1 MWLEGF
7 PSRTSRRQ
15 GGGMMKGRHVMDNRG
30 KRQAA
35 SIFGGMG
42 FYIALLVCVVA
53 AGVVGYFALLKDDP
67 KPVEDPIPS
76 SVSKPEP
83 PQSVIAPDP
92 EPARPVINEAP
103 VIVENPTVRP
113 ILDEAPEEPEELPV
127 FDAEGIP
134 LNEDDAPV
142 MDAEPIEA
150 EEPMIVVSPLAGETV
165 AAFSAGQLTYDATL
179 GDWRT
184 HDGVDIRAEAG
195 TPVVSAA
202 AGTVSA
208 VEEDGRMGTTVTVDH
223 HNGYVTTYASLQPET
238 GVLKGD
244 EIAAGAVLG
253 AVGNTSLT
261 EAGWGAHLHFSVS
274 KDGEPVDPAEFL
286 GE

>member
-1 MWLEGF
+1 
-7 PSRTSRRQ
+7 
-15 GGGMMKGRHVMDNRG
+15 MDNRG

-53 AGVVGYFALLKDDP
+53 AGVVGYFALLKDDT
-67 KPVEDPIPS
+67 KPVEDPVPS
-76 SVSKPEP
+76 AVSQPEP
-83 PQSVIAPDP
+83 PKSVAAPDP
-92 EPARPVINEAP
+92 EPARPVINETP

-113 ILDEAPEEPEELPV
+113 ILEPEAPEAAPV
-127 FDAEGIP
+127 LDQEGIP

-142 MDAEPIEA
+142 MEPAPIEA
-150 EEPMIVVSPLAGETV
+150 VEPMIVVAPLAGETV
-165 AAFSAGQLTYDATL
+165 AAFSADQLTYDATL

-184 HDGVDIRAEAG
+184 HDGIDIRAEAG
-195 TPVVSAA
+195 TAVVSAA
-202 AGTVSA
+202 AGVVAS

-223 HNGYVTTYASLQPET
+223 RNGYVTTYASLQPEVS
-238 GVLKGD
+238 VLKGD
-244 EIAAGAVLG
+244 ELPAGAVLG

-274 KDGEPVDPAEFL
+274 KDGELVDPAVFL